1 MAAGEQERQGG
12 GVQRGG
18 VHLSPL
24 YLYFLRVFT
33 DEEAAARDGLWKRS
47 GARRLAGEEQRA
59 AANLPVSSSSAAAV
73 WIPPLSCRICTA
85 AAMVLSPPGMARRV
99 GTRKGGRSSGA
110 TTVAGHERSGSG
122 GRGRGRRRVVRGR
135 RRDHGGRSRW
145 WSPRRSPAA
154 SSSSAAARVRRGA
167 GVTAAA
173 ARAELDRRVNDD
185 LEELKGCVDL
195 GFGFNYDVIPELCST
210 APCSSSATP

>member
-1 MAAGEQERQGG
+1 MADGETTAARMAAGEQERQGG

-85 AAMVLSPPGMARRV
+85 AAMVLSPLGMARRV

-110 TTVAGHERSGSG
+110 TTAAWPRWTKLVVVAKEEPCGVVVFGGSACTARSGSDGSG
-122 GRGRGRRRVVRGR
+122 GGT
-135 RRDHGGRSRW
+135 HG
-145 WSPRRSPAA
+145 A
-154 SSSSAAARVRRGA
+154 
-167 GVTAAA
+167 
-173 ARAELDRRVNDD
+173 
-185 LEELKGCVDL
+185 
-195 GFGFNYDVIPELCST
+195 
-210 APCSSSATP
+210 

>member
-1 MAAGEQERQGG
+1 MGRRQATASEGAATRSGVADGEAARHGGWGNDRGEDGG

-122 GRGRGRRRVVRGR
+122 GRGRGRRRVVRCTAGGGVTTGDEAGGGRQGGALR
-135 RRDHGGRSRW
+135 RRRL
-145 WSPRRSPAA
+145 RR
-154 SSSSAAARVRRGA
+154 
-167 GVTAAA
+167 
-173 ARAELDRRVNDD
+173 RRVYG
-185 LEELKGCVDL
+185 EERG
-195 GFGFNYDVIPELCST
+195 
-210 APCSSSATP
+210 

>member
-1 MAAGEQERQGG
+1 MGKRRGMADGETTAARMAAGEQERQGG

-85 AAMVLSPPGMARRV
+85 AAMVLSPLGMARRV

-122 GRGRGRRRVVRGR
+122 GRGRGRRRVVRCTAGGGVTTGDEAGGGRQGGALR
-135 RRDHGGRSRW
+135 RRRLWR
-145 WSPRRSPAA
+145 
-154 SSSSAAARVRRGA
+154 
-167 GVTAAA
+167 
-173 ARAELDRRVNDD
+173 RRVYG
-185 LEELKGCVDL
+185 EERG
-195 GFGFNYDVIPELCST
+195 
-210 APCSSSATP
+210 